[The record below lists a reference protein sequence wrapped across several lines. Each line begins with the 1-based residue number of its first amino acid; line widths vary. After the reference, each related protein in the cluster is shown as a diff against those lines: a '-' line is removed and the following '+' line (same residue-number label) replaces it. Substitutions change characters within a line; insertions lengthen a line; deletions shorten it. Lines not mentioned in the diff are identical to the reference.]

1 MQNKELWELKYFS
14 MLEMCWIPMKLL
26 PWMCQNH
33 MMGSV
38 GALVMGECI
47 NMPSILGDEPLK
59 SLAMSILQEQFDDL

>member
-1 MQNKELWELKYFS
+1 
-14 MLEMCWIPMKLL
+14 
-26 PWMCQNH
+26 